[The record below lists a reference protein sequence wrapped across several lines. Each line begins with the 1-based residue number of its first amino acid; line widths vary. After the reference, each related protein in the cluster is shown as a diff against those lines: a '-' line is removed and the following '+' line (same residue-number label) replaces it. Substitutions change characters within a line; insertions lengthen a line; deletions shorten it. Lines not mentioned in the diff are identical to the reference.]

1 VKGLNKTLAV
11 ALEAVGICA
20 VLIGIGI
27 EVYFE
32 AAVGFICVTAG
43 AVVVSTGS
51 LIFAKLIR
59 RRD

>member
-1 VKGLNKTLAV
+1 MKGLTRGLAV

-27 EVYFE
+27 EVYYE
-32 AAVGFICVTAG
+32 ADWGFVCITGG

-51 LIFAKLIR
+51 LIFAKLLKR
-59 RRD
+59 RG

>member
-1 VKGLNKTLAV
+1 MKGLTRGLAV

-32 AAVGFICVTAG
+32 ADVGFICITG
-43 AVVVSTGS
+43 GSAVVAFGS
-51 LIFAKLIR
+51 LVFAKLIR
-59 RRD
+59 RKD